1 MAFKGPGPVRARFD
15 GRRAI
20 FCTRSKQRVSAAPLH
35 VRGIPVVD
43 LLIAESA
50 PLNEARP
57 SPPKARQG
65 RSAPR
70 PSPRAHPRSPGES
83 RPALIGHA
91 APPARAS
98 AAALCARRP
107 RRGALGPLARPPEVC
122 DVPTSSAELVRRAGR
137 LAAHRDA
144 SPLAPA
150 RDPVVG
156 KARIRRRDASLGRA
170 ASQPRAGAAPVRPAL
185 ATAAGRGTPRRV
197 LAHCAAAAR
206 ARALMITPHGS
217 GISTIQEP

>member
-1 MAFKGPGPVRARFD
+1 MAELVAFKGPGPVRARFD

-122 DVPTSSAELVRRAGR
+122 DVRALTAELVRRAGR
-137 LAAHRDA
+137 LAAHREA
-144 SPLAPA
+144 SRLALA
-150 RDPVVG
+150 RAQVVG
-156 KARIRRRDASLGRA
+156 KPFEGDPEVLRSLD
-170 ASQPRAGAAPVRPAL
+170 
-185 ATAAGRGTPRRV
+185 
-197 LAHCAAAAR
+197 
-206 ARALMITPHGS
+206 
-217 GISTIQEP
+217 GIELNREHD